1 MSRVDRNLPSMPVP
15 EFAFPDRHDGRV
27 FVRHIGQNG
36 KVSKRTIGYMTDST
50 RGQEKMIPN
59 RYFRDFYPELYSKAY
74 PERKVPAHEMSVGM
88 YALTL
93 GIATKTGLYEDLRN
107 IYGTQYVNAILD
119 YAMFCVQHQSNVTQV
134 FERAMARNVLF
145 SDKLRSDS
153 WYSDF
158 FSKKVSEDQHH
169 AFRIRRIQ
177 RLAAA
182 GLKKVWLSIDGSNN
196 DCEARQSELAQFG
209 FPKSHNNSKTIV
221 GYMYAVDAATGEPV
235 TYFTYNGSVPD
246 CQAFQKISVFLNSF
260 HIEIEGV
267 ILDRGFAVPA
277 VFDSIESY
285 GWKYVIMLPS
295 DAYAHRQMM
304 QEHAD
309 EIRWHS
315 DYLLDSAMFGTAD
328 TKQLF
333 RTNDRKSRTCLYFDG
348 ASGSEQSM
356 KLIRK
361 ILSERRK
368 ILKAI
373 AGGNKASV
381 SRDLQKYLSIDGQ
394 GPDRTLRM
402 NSAAFDESMSSK
414 GFFSMAV
421 SEGISPSLGDALY
434 RMRDTSET
442 QFSIL
447 KTQEGGAATYVH
459 FTGGILSKF
468 AMLFISSIVRF
479 EIMRV
484 CKVLELPTNPTIQS
498 LSQVTLLYS
507 AEEQYEAVRNV
518 PVDVRKLFSAF
529 SVDQDDLERIA
540 REYNSRGNTDAK
552 NPDRR
557 LSDDKKT
564 VIQSNTHKRGRPR
577 KITPVI
583 AEGEGGDRVK
593 SKGGRPKGK
602 KDSKPRK
609 PRSDKGVPR
618 KKRKEIKN

>member
-1 MSRVDRNLPSMPVP
+1 M
-15 EFAFPDRHDGRV
+15 
-27 FVRHIGQNG
+27 
-36 KVSKRTIGYMTDST
+36 
-50 RGQEKMIPN
+50 
-59 RYFRDFYPELYSKAY
+59 
-74 PERKVPAHEMSVGM
+74 
-88 YALTL
+88 
-93 GIATKTGLYEDLRN
+93 
-107 IYGTQYVNAILD
+107 
-119 YAMFCVQHQSNVTQV
+119 
-134 FERAMARNVLF
+134 
-145 SDKLRSDS
+145 
-153 WYSDF
+153 
-158 FSKKVSEDQHH
+158 
-169 AFRIRRIQ
+169 
-177 RLAAA
+177 
-182 GLKKVWLSIDGSNN
+182 
-196 DCEARQSELAQFG
+196 
-209 FPKSHNNSKTIV
+209 
-221 GYMYAVDAATGEPV
+221 
-235 TYFTYNGSVPD
+235 
-246 CQAFQKISVFLNSF
+246 
-260 HIEIEGV
+260 
-267 ILDRGFAVPA
+267 
-277 VFDSIESY
+277 FDSIESY

-295 DAYAHRQMM
+295 DVYAHRQMM

-315 DYLLDSAMFGTAD
+315 DYLLEDSAMFGTAD
-328 TKQLF
+328 TRQLF

-348 ASGSEQSM
+348 ASGSGQSV
-356 KLIRK
+356 KLIKK
-361 ILSERRK
+361 IQAEKRK

-381 SRDLQKYLSIDGQ
+381 SKDLQKYLSIDWQ
-394 GPDRTLRM
+394 GAERVLRM
-402 NSAAFDESMSSK
+402 HSAAFDESMSSK

-442 QFSIL
+442 LFSIL
-447 KTQEGGAATYVH
+447 TTQEGGAATYVH
-459 FTGGILSKF
+459 FTEGILSKF

-498 LSQVTLLYS
+498 LRQVTLLYS

-518 PVDVRKLFSAF
+518 PVDVRKLFAEF
-529 SVDQDDLERIA
+529 SIDQDDLERIA
-540 REYNSRGNTDAK
+540 REYNSRSNTDAK

-557 LSDDKKT
+557 LPYDRKP

-583 AEGEGGDRVK
+583 AESEGGDSVK

>member
-1 MSRVDRNLPSMPVP
+1 
-15 EFAFPDRHDGRV
+15 
-27 FVRHIGQNG
+27 
-36 KVSKRTIGYMTDST
+36 MTDST

-295 DAYAHRQMM
+295 DVYAHKQMM
-304 QEHAD
+304 QDHAD

-315 DYLLDSAMFGTAD
+315 DYLLDSGMFGTAD

-333 RTNDRKSRTCLYFDG
+333 RTNERKSRTCLYFDG

-373 AGGNKASV
+373 AGGNKPSEIPV
-381 SRDLQKYLSIDGQ
+381 HR
-394 GPDRTLRM
+394 RTG
-402 NSAAFDESMSSK
+402 S
-414 GFFSMAV
+414 
-421 SEGISPSLGDALY
+421 
-434 RMRDTSET
+434 
-442 QFSIL
+442 
-447 KTQEGGAATYVH
+447 
-459 FTGGILSKF
+459 
-468 AMLFISSIVRF
+468 
-479 EIMRV
+479 
-484 CKVLELPTNPTIQS
+484 
-498 LSQVTLLYS
+498 
-507 AEEQYEAVRNV
+507 
-518 PVDVRKLFSAF
+518 
-529 SVDQDDLERIA
+529 
-540 REYNSRGNTDAK
+540 
-552 NPDRR
+552 
-557 LSDDKKT
+557 
-564 VIQSNTHKRGRPR
+564 
-577 KITPVI
+577 
-583 AEGEGGDRVK
+583 
-593 SKGGRPKGK
+593 
-602 KDSKPRK
+602 
-609 PRSDKGVPR
+609 
-618 KKRKEIKN
+618 

>member
-1 MSRVDRNLPSMPVP
+1 
-15 EFAFPDRHDGRV
+15 
-27 FVRHIGQNG
+27 
-36 KVSKRTIGYMTDST
+36 
-50 RGQEKMIPN
+50 
-59 RYFRDFYPELYSKAY
+59 
-74 PERKVPAHEMSVGM
+74 
-88 YALTL
+88 
-93 GIATKTGLYEDLRN
+93 
-107 IYGTQYVNAILD
+107 
-119 YAMFCVQHQSNVTQV
+119 
-134 FERAMARNVLF
+134 
-145 SDKLRSDS
+145 
-153 WYSDF
+153 
-158 FSKKVSEDQHH
+158 
-169 AFRIRRIQ
+169 
-177 RLAAA
+177 
-182 GLKKVWLSIDGSNN
+182 
-196 DCEARQSELAQFG
+196 
-209 FPKSHNNSKTIV
+209 
-221 GYMYAVDAATGEPV
+221 MYAVDAATGEPV
-235 TYFTYNGSVPD
+235 TYFAYNGSVPD

-267 ILDRGFAVPA
+267 ILDRGVAVPA

-295 DAYAHRQMM
+295 DVYAHRQMM

-315 DYLLDSAMFGTAD
+315 DYLLEDSAMFGTAD
-328 TKQLF
+328 TRQLF

-348 ASGSEQSM
+348 ASGSGQSV
-356 KLIRK
+356 KLIKK
-361 ILSERRK
+361 IQAEKRK

-381 SRDLQKYLSIDGQ
+381 SKDLQKYLSIDWQ
-394 GPDRTLRM
+394 GAERVLRM
-402 NSAAFDESMSSK
+402 HSAAFDESMSSK

-442 QFSIL
+442 LFSIL

-459 FTGGILSKF
+459 FTEGILSKF

-498 LSQVTLLYS
+498 LRQVTLLYS

-518 PVDVRKLFSAF
+518 PVDVRKLFAEF
-529 SVDQDDLERIA
+529 SIDQDDLERIA
-540 REYNSRGNTDAK
+540 REYNSRSNTDAK

-557 LSDDKKT
+557 LPYDRKP

-583 AEGEGGDRVK
+583 AESEGGDSVK
-593 SKGGRPKGK
+593 SKGGRPKEKRTPNHVSRDPIRGYLAK
-602 KDSKPRK
+602 RERKLKTKIPKFQKIHVSLSKTASESVSEHVRPALVPAPAGSAVLRCTASGLPR
-609 PRSDKGVPR
+609 
-618 KKRKEIKN
+618 

>member
-1 MSRVDRNLPSMPVP
+1 
-15 EFAFPDRHDGRV
+15 
-27 FVRHIGQNG
+27 
-36 KVSKRTIGYMTDST
+36 MTDST

-59 RYFRDFYPELYSKAY
+59 RYFRDFYPELYSKSY
-74 PERKVPAHEMSVGM
+74 PERKLPAHEMSVGM

-93 GIATKTGLYEDLRN
+93 GIATETGLYDDLRN
-107 IYGTQYVNAILD
+107 IYGTQ
-119 YAMFCVQHQSNVTQV
+119 
-134 FERAMARNVLF
+134 
-145 SDKLRSDS
+145 SDKLHSDS

-158 FSKKVSEDQHH
+158 FSKKISEDQHH
-169 AFRIRRIQ
+169 AFRIRRIE
-177 RLAAA
+177 RLVAA

-209 FPKSHNNSKTIV
+209 FPKSHNKSKTVV

-235 TYFTYNGSVPD
+235 TYFAYNGSVPD

-373 AGGNKASV
+373 AGGNKERRKILKAIAGGNKASV

-394 GPDRTLRM
+394 SPDRTLRL
-402 NSAAFDESMSSK
+402 NTAAFDESMSSK

-421 SEGISPSLGDALY
+421 SEGISPSLGDTLY

-459 FTGGILSKF
+459 FTGGIQ
-468 AMLFISSIVRF
+468 LFG
-479 EIMRV
+479 E
-484 CKVLELPTNPTIQS
+484 
-498 LSQVTLLYS
+498 
-507 AEEQYEAVRNV
+507 
-518 PVDVRKLFSAF
+518 F

-540 REYNSRGNTDAK
+540 REYNSRSNTDAK
-552 NPDRR
+552 SPDRR
-557 LSDDKKT
+557 LPDDRKP

-577 KITPVI
+577 KITPAI
-583 AEGEGGDRVK
+583 AESEDGDRVK

-618 KKRKEIKN
+618 KKRDGIKN

>member
-1 MSRVDRNLPSMPVP
+1 
-15 EFAFPDRHDGRV
+15 
-27 FVRHIGQNG
+27 
-36 KVSKRTIGYMTDST
+36 MTDST
-50 RGQEKMIPN
+50 RGQEKMVPN
-59 RYFRDFYPELYSKAY
+59 RYFRDFYPELYSNAY
-74 PERKVPAHEMSVGM
+74 PERKLPAHEMSVGM

-93 GIATKTGLYEDLRN
+93 GIATETGLYDDLRN
-107 IYGTQYVNAILD
+107 IYGTQNVNAILD

-134 FERAMARNVLF
+134 FERAMARDVLF
-145 SDKLRSDS
+145 SDKLHSDS

-158 FSKKVSEDQHH
+158 FSKKISEDQHH
-169 AFRIRRIQ
+169 AFRIRRIE
-177 RLAAA
+177 RLVAA

-209 FPKSHNNSKTIV
+209 FPKSHNKSKTVV

-235 TYFTYNGSVPD
+235 TYFAYNGSVPD

-373 AGGNKASV
+373 AGGNK
-381 SRDLQKYLSIDGQ
+381 
-394 GPDRTLRM
+394 
-402 NSAAFDESMSSK
+402 K

-421 SEGISPSLGDALY
+421 SEGISPSLGDTLY

-459 FTGGILSKF
+459 FTEGILSKF

-518 PVDVRKLFSAF
+518 PVDIRKLFGEF

-540 REYNSRGNTDAK
+540 REYNSRSRTDAK

-557 LSDDKKT
+557 LPDDRKP

-583 AEGEGGDRVK
+583 AESEGGDRVK

-618 KKRKEIKN
+618 KKREGIKN